1 MNNMHNQSQQHNQP
15 LKLKCLHKYRDKNS
29 NIIGYGLI
37 DIQGKTYKVSS
48 NDLKQAIKQG
58 RVQVVNLT
66 LTADNRLIDGASM
79 INHGIKEPHNLG
91 GKNQI
96 PYVPQEHIK
105 QNQKSN
111 QQTQVRQVEKIQD
124 PKQSPKERLVYQ
136 STDPK
141 DQVKRIKRVIIEIIK
156 RYMGNNYTI
165 ILDRRYNT
173 VNFHSEDIADLKLI
187 GPNGQ
192 KLQDSDKQQLAKF
205 NMLYKNFIELQLKIN
220 KCRGTFKLTSVISEI
235 AKKEKQRGYVIGYVY
250 GNRLQIIGRDK
261 DIVTRA
267 YAKAITTKFNR
278 EASNQ
283 SDRDDLVNID
293 KSSQDIL
300 EDVLREASG
309 ESIEPPES
317 SEDMIRKQWINHKLF
332 MSLLKADTSEAIKQ
346 RKERGIEIKRRKQEI
361 KDMEDDDD
369 YEEDDF
375 DDEEDIDDEDE

>member
-1 MNNMHNQSQQHNQP
+1 MMSNIQNNQP

-37 DIQGKTYKVSS
+37 DIQGKPYKISS

-66 LTADNRLIDGASM
+66 LTADNRLVDGATEKYSV
-79 INHGIKEPHNLG
+79 IREPHNQG
-91 GKNQI
+91 GKIQ
-96 PYVPQEHIK
+96 VPIK

-111 QQTQVRQVEKIQD
+111 QPSRPVQVEKKQD
-124 PKQSPKERLVYQ
+124 PKQRLVYQ
-136 STDPK
+136 STDPQ
-141 DQVKRIKRVIIEIIK
+141 DQVKRIKQVIIEIIK

-192 KLQDSDKQQLAKF
+192 KLQDNDKQQLAKF
-205 NMLYKNFIELQLKIN
+205 NMLYKNFIELQFKVN
-220 KCRGTFKLTSVISEI
+220 KQRGTFKLTSVISEL

-250 GNRLQIIGRDK
+250 GNKLQIIGRDK

-267 YAKAITTKFNR
+267 YAKAITTKFNK
-278 EASNQ
+278 EASNP
-283 SDRDDLVNID
+283 SNREDID

-300 EDVLREASG
+300 KEVLREASG
-309 ESIEPPES
+309 ESIMPPES
-317 SEDMIRKQWINHKLF
+317 SEDIIRKQWINHKLF
-332 MSLLKADTSEAIKQ
+332 MTILKADTSEAIKQ
-346 RKERGIEIKRRKQEI
+346 RKEQDDFRNKIKIKRRKQE
-361 KDMEDDDD
+361 ESEED
-369 YEEDDF
+369 YEDNDEEDIDES
-375 DDEEDIDDEDE
+375 EEDIDDEE

>member
-1 MNNMHNQSQQHNQP
+1 MNNIQNNQP

-37 DIQGKTYKVSS
+37 DIQGKPYKVSS

-66 LTADNRLIDGASM
+66 LTVDNRLIDGATEKYSV
-79 INHGIKEPHNLG
+79 IKEH
-91 GKNQI
+91 
-96 PYVPQEHIK
+96 PQKVEGHIK

-111 QQTQVRQVEKIQD
+111 QQTQVRQVEKKQD
-124 PKQSPKERLVYQ
+124 PKQRLVYQ
-136 STDPK
+136 STDPQ

-173 VNFHSEDIADLKLI
+173 VHFYSEDIADLKLI
-187 GPNGQ
+187 GPKGQ

-205 NMLYKNFIELQLKIN
+205 NMLYKNFIELQFKIN
-220 KCRGTFKLTSVISEI
+220 KCRGTFKLTSVISEL
-235 AKKEKQRGYVIGYVY
+235 AKKEKQRGYIIGYVY
-250 GNRLQIIGRDK
+250 GNKLQIIGRDK

-267 YAKAITTKFNR
+267 YAKAITTKFNK
-278 EASNQ
+278 EASNEER
-283 SDRDDLVNID
+283 SNL
-293 KSSQDIL
+293 SSQGIL

-309 ESIEPPES
+309 ESVMPPES

-346 RKERGIEIKRRKQEI
+346 RKERDIELKRRQEI
-361 KDMEDDDD
+361 KDME
-369 YEEDDF
+369 EDL
-375 DDEEDIDDEDE
+375 DDEEDIDEEEEDIDDDEE

>member
-1 MNNMHNQSQQHNQP
+1 MNNNQNNQQHNQP

-66 LTADNRLIDGASM
+66 LTVDNRLIDGASM
-79 INHGIKEPHNLG
+79 RDHEIKEPHNLG

-96 PYVPQEHIK
+96 PQK

-124 PKQSPKERLVYQ
+124 PKQSPRERLVYQ
-136 STDPK
+136 SIDPQ

-156 RYMGNNYTI
+156 RYMSNNYTI

-235 AKKEKQRGYVIGYVY
+235 AKKEKQRGYIIGYVY

-267 YAKAITTKFNR
+267 YAKAITTKFNK
-278 EASNQ
+278 EASNE
-283 SDRDDLVNID
+283 D
-293 KSSQDIL
+293 KLEISSQDIL
-300 EDVLREASG
+300 NAVLREASG

-346 RKERGIEIKRRKQEI
+346 RKERDDLKRRRQEI
-361 KDMEDDDD
+361 KDMEED
-369 YEEDDF
+369 EEDIDES
-375 DDEEDIDDEDE
+375 DEEDIDDEE

>member
-1 MNNMHNQSQQHNQP
+1 MNNMHNQQHNQP

-37 DIQGKTYKVSS
+37 DIQGKPYKVSS

-66 LTADNRLIDGASM
+66 LTVDNRLIDGASM
-79 INHGIKEPHNLG
+79 INHGIKEHPEKVADHQQVEG
-91 GKNQI
+91 
-96 PYVPQEHIK
+96 HIK

-124 PKQSPKERLVYQ
+124 PKQSPRERLVYQ
-136 STDPK
+136 SLDPK

-278 EASNQ
+278 EASNED
-283 SDRDDLVNID
+283 SN

-346 RKERGIEIKRRKQEI
+346 RKERGFYEIKSRIKQEEQDI
-361 KDMEDDDD
+361 ED
-369 YEEDDF
+369 YEEDNF
-375 DDEEDIDDEDE
+375 DNEEDIDDEDE

>member
-66 LTADNRLIDGASM
+66 LTVDNRLIDGASM
-79 INHGIKEPHNLG
+79 REPHNLG

-267 YAKAITTKFNR
+267 YAKAITTKFNK
-278 EASNQ
+278 EASNE
-283 SDRDDLVNID
+283 DRNNID

>member
-1 MNNMHNQSQQHNQP
+1 MNNIHNQNNQP
-15 LKLKCLHKYRDKNS
+15 LKFKCLHKYRDKNS

-37 DIQGKTYKVSS
+37 DIQGKPYKVSS

-58 RVQVVNLT
+58 RVYVVNLT
-66 LTADNRLIDGASM
+66 LTTDNRLVDGAS
-79 INHGIKEPHNLG
+79 IKDHAQ
-91 GKNQI
+91 KNQI

-124 PKQSPKERLVYQ
+124 PKE
-136 STDPK
+136 DPK

-205 NMLYKNFIELQLKIN
+205 NMLYKNFIELQFKIN
-220 KCRGTFKLTSVISEI
+220 KCRGTFRLITVISEL
-235 AKKEKQRGYVIGYVY
+235 AKKEKQRGYDVGYVY

-261 DIVTRA
+261 DLVTRA
-267 YAKAITTKFNR
+267 FAKAITTRFNK
-278 EASNQ
+278 EASDPNKIDI
-283 SDRDDLVNID
+283 SSPNI
-293 KSSQDIL
+293 L
-300 EDVLREASG
+300 NDVLSEASG
-309 ESIEPPES
+309 ESIEPRETSES
-317 SEDMIRKQWINHKLF
+317 IIRKQQINHKLF
-332 MSLLKADTSEAIKQ
+332 MNILKADTSETIKR
-346 RKERGIEIKRRKQEI
+346 RKEQDMEIKRRKQQER
-361 KDMEDDDD
+361 DEDDNDD
-369 YEEDDF
+369 IE
-375 DDEEDIDDEDE
+375 DDEE

>member
-1 MNNMHNQSQQHNQP
+1 
-15 LKLKCLHKYRDKNS
+15 
-29 NIIGYGLI
+29 
-37 DIQGKTYKVSS
+37 
-48 NDLKQAIKQG
+48 
-58 RVQVVNLT
+58 
-66 LTADNRLIDGASM
+66 
-79 INHGIKEPHNLG
+79 
-91 GKNQI
+91 
-96 PYVPQEHIK
+96 
-105 QNQKSN
+105 
-111 QQTQVRQVEKIQD
+111 
-124 PKQSPKERLVYQ
+124 
-136 STDPK
+136 
-141 DQVKRIKRVIIEIIK
+141 
-156 RYMGNNYTI
+156 
-165 ILDRRYNT
+165 
-173 VNFHSEDIADLKLI
+173 
-187 GPNGQ
+187 
-192 KLQDSDKQQLAKF
+192 
-205 NMLYKNFIELQLKIN
+205 MLYKNFIELQLKIN

>member
-1 MNNMHNQSQQHNQP
+1 MNNIHNQQHNQP

-66 LTADNRLIDGASM
+66 LTIDNRLIDGAS
-79 INHGIKEPHNLG
+79 IREHH
-91 GKNQI
+91 QQ
-96 PYVPQEHIK
+96 VADPQKVADQKKIEGHIK

-124 PKQSPKERLVYQ
+124 PKQRLVYQ
-136 STDPK
+136 SIDPQ

-235 AKKEKQRGYVIGYVY
+235 AKKEKQRGYIIGYVY

-267 YAKAITTKFNR
+267 YAKAITTKFNK
-278 EASNQ
+278 EAS
-283 SDRDDLVNID
+283 SEEHANID

-369 YEEDDF
+369 YEEDNF

>member
-37 DIQGKTYKVSS
+37 DIQGKPYKVSS

-66 LTADNRLIDGASM
+66 LTVDNRLIDGASM
-79 INHGIKEPHNLG
+79 INHGIKEHPEKVADHQQVEG
-91 GKNQI
+91 
-96 PYVPQEHIK
+96 HIK

-124 PKQSPKERLVYQ
+124 PKQSPRERLVYQ
-136 STDPK
+136 SLDPK

-267 YAKAITTKFNR
+267 YAKAITTKFNK
-278 EASNQ
+278 EASNE
-283 SDRDDLVNID
+283 DRNNID

-346 RKERGIEIKRRKQEI
+346 RKERGFYEIKSRIKQEEQDI
-361 KDMEDDDD
+361 ED
-369 YEEDDF
+369 YEEDNF
-375 DDEEDIDDEDE
+375 DNEEDIDDEDE